1 VVREFPLRSSRASA
15 LLVRPLAWS
24 APVASIGDE
33 VIEVRVGALG
43 RASIPL
49 DAIARMGAM
58 TWPWWAGIGVRISRG
73 LVAYVPSS
81 GPSALIGLRE
91 PIAVRAP
98 FRWQTPRVAIGVLD
112 VEAFLAE
119 IASRRAGIARVD
131 GVY

>member
-1 VVREFPLRSSRASA
+1 MVREFPLRSSRASA

-24 APVASIGDE
+24 TPVATVDDE
-33 VIEVRVGALG
+33 AVEVRVGALG
-43 RASIPL
+43 RARIPL

-91 PIAVRAP
+91 PLTVRAP
-98 FRWQTPRVAIGVLD
+98 FGWRTPRVAIGVPD

-119 IASRRAGIARVD
+119 IGSRRAGIARLD